1 MNTNNKDTLK
11 RTLNVFLVCFLIG
24 LVGFVGYALGSGVF
38 HGSFVVNP
46 TYTYSYA
53 VEISNSTISPTDLL
67 PGGTVS
73 ITPTITSKST
83 GNSYVFLR
91 IECQSVDDGT
101 EGGKLIYDFTDNN
114 DEWTVVK
121 RDGADGYL
129 LVVYGDLSTCTPFAP
144 GAEIDVNGKLTLDID
159 YAQYATLAEDTDP
172 LKFTVHVCGIHSDAV
187 GDAEAPT
194 GLPLDIYRQYVNEGG
209 V

>member
-1 MNTNNKDTLK
+1 MSQNKTVNKKLISIG
-11 RTLNVFLVCFLIG
+11 TAIGIFAAAILIAYAVGSVVFKK
-24 LVGFVGYALGSGVF
+24 
-38 HGSFVVNP
+38 SFVVEP
-46 TYTYSYA
+46 TYTYSYDIDLADTTVA
-53 VEISNSTISPTDLL
+53 VGDLL
-67 PGGTVS
+67 PGDSFTVS
-73 ITPTITSKST
+73 PTITSKST
-83 GNSYVFLR
+83 GNAYVFLR
-91 IECQSVDDGT
+91 IECNTVDDGT

-159 YAQYATLAEDTDP
+159 YAQYATLAEVTDP
-172 LKFTVHVCGIHSDAV
+172 LKFTVHVCGIHSEKV

-194 GLPLDIYRQYVNEGG
+194 GVPLDIYQQYVNEGG
-209 V
+209 E

>member
-11 RTLNVFLVCFLIG
+11 RTLNVFLVFFLLG

-38 HGSFVVNP
+38 HGSFVGNP

-53 VEISNSTISPTDLL
+53 VEISNSTISSADLL

-91 IECQSVDDGT
+91 IECQSVENKPIYSFEDLNGDWTEVRNGVDGIIVAYGT
-101 EGGKLIYDFTDNN
+101 NEVCTTFTP
-114 DEWTVVK
+114 DE
-121 RDGADGYL
+121 
-129 LVVYGDLSTCTPFAP
+129 
-144 GAEIDVNGKLTLDID
+144 EIELNGKLTLDITN
-159 YAQYATLAEDTDP
+159 AQYASLADDTDP
-172 LKFTVHVCGIHSDAV
+172 LKFTVHVCGIHSEKV

-194 GLPLDIYRQYVNEGG
+194 GVPLDIYEQYVYEGG
-209 V
+209 E

>member
-1 MNTNNKDTLK
+1 MNTNNIDTLK
-11 RTLNVFLVCFLIG
+11 RTLNVFLVCFLLGIVG
-24 LVGFVGYALGSGVF
+24 LVGYALGSGVF
-38 HGSFVVNP
+38 HGSFVGNP

-53 VEISNSTISPTDLL
+53 VEISDDTISPTDLL
-67 PGGTVS
+67 PGGIVS

-91 IECQSVDDGT
+91 IECQSVDNNP
-101 EGGKLIYDFTDNN
+101 IYSYEDQNGV
-114 DEWTVVK
+114 WTVV
-121 RDGADGYL
+121 RENPGEIIVA
-129 LVVYGDLSTCTPFAP
+129 YGTGEACTTFAP
-144 GAEIDVNGKLTLDID
+144 DQEIEINGKLTLDITN
-159 YAQYATLAEDTDP
+159 AQYATLAEDTDP

-194 GLPLDIYRQYVNEGG
+194 GLPIDIYQQYVNEGG